1 MLELLNNLTPTER
14 ALIAGAV
21 VFVLMWLGRLLA
33 KGWFADESNV
43 AKAQKRILSI
53 AVAGF
58 AAIGIC
64 SAAGGCNTEQ
74 FILNWFVAWATSQG
88 AHSLAKTRLTGG

>member
-1 MLELLNNLTPTER
+1 MIELLNNLTPEQQAAVAGIGVSLVLWMGR
-14 ALIAGAV
+14 HIAKA
-21 VFVLMWLGRLLA
+21 
-33 KGWFADESNV
+33 WFADESNR

-64 SAAGGCNTEQ
+64 SAAGGCGLEQ
-74 FILNWFVAWATSQG
+74 FLLNWFVAWASSQG
-88 AHSLAKTRLTGG
+88 AHSLAKTRLTG